1 MIAASSIPN
10 RSTSAFGRTWRR
22 YRRRAQALGPAYFS
36 VLVRWAS
43 WGAALAMVLLAGEPR
58 HGLAFAVTFIQT
70 ATFTVGYF
78 LLHRPLRSVLRQPG
92 VCRVDGRAVWAAA
105 DLLVSLVVMASTGG
119 VWSPFVIYAL
129 TAVMFPALV
138 FCGRG
143 AMLAATAFAAFQV
156 MAVLVNGGL
165 ASLLPQ
171 QVDGFVSLLVNVYL
185 IALFSAYLASLLR
198 RLEAERLRTARAWRE
213 TSGLYAVAQKVLQ
226 SPPDEQGLYE
236 QVASAV
242 RRSLGLNSFG
252 IYTTRNDKQA
262 LAAGYGLPSD
272 TAVLPEGS
280 AKVPLRVENQEV
292 GCLVAARRG
301 AAAEES
307 LALLRA
313 LAGEVALG
321 LRSAALA
328 REKAEL
334 AAESERTRLAREI
347 HDGVAQSL
355 YMLMLNLE
363 ACIELSDRGEKVG
376 DRLTQLTALARQALW
391 EVRHYIFD
399 LQPLLRGE
407 GALVEIL
414 RNPLREF
421 QTISGLPADLRSVGV
436 ERSLPISTRV
446 SVYRVLQ
453 ETLANAFK
461 HAKAS
466 RVDIKLLWEPPGLTV
481 EIRDDGCGFD
491 VTLVA
496 RGYGLNNI
504 HQRAAEVGGAATIES
519 LPGVGTCV
527 RLMVPYET
535 DVEASPRHSG

>member
-1 MIAASSIPN
+1 MIVASGVPN

-22 YRRRAQALGPAYFS
+22 YYRRAQALGPAYFS

-43 WGAALAMVLLAGEPR
+43 WAAALAMVLLAGEPR

-70 ATFTVGYF
+70 ITFTVGYF

-92 VCRVDGRAVWAAA
+92 VCRLDGRAVWAAA
-105 DLLVSLVVMASTGG
+105 DLLVSLVVMTTTGG
-119 VWSPFVIYAL
+119 LWSPFLIYAL

-138 FCGRG
+138 FCWRG
-143 AMLAATAFAAFQV
+143 AILAATAFAAFQV
-156 MAVLVNGGL
+156 GVVLLNGGP
-165 ASLLPQ
+165 AGLLPQ
-171 QVDGFVSLLVNVYL
+171 QVDSFVSTLVNVYL

-198 RLEAERLRTARAWRE
+198 RLEAERQRTARAWRE
-213 TSGLYAVAQKVLQ
+213 TSGLYAVAQNVLQ
-226 SPPDEQGLYE
+226 SPPDEQSLYE
-236 QVASAV
+236 RVAAAV
-242 RRSLGLNSFG
+242 RRSLGLSSFG
-252 IYTTRNDKQA
+252 IYTTRNDTQA
-262 LAAGYGLPSD
+262 LAAGYGLPPE
-272 TAVLPEGS
+272 TALLPDGS
-280 AKVPLRVENQEV
+280 AKVPLRVEDHEV
-292 GCLVAARRG
+292 GCLVAERRG
-301 AAAEES
+301 GAAEES

-313 LAGEVALG
+313 LAGEIALG

-355 YMLMLNLE
+355 YMLALNLE
-363 ACIELSDRGEKVG
+363 ACVELSDRGEQVS
-376 DRLTQLTALARQALW
+376 DRLRRLTALARQALW

-399 LQPLLRGE
+399 LQPLLQGE

-421 QTISGLPADLRSVGV
+421 QTITSLPAELRSVGV
-436 ERSLPISTRV
+436 EQSLPIGTRV

-461 HAKAS
+461 HAKAT
-466 RVDIKLLWEPPGLTV
+466 RVDIELRWEAPGLTV
-481 EIRDDGCGFD
+481 DIRDDGRGFD
-491 VTLVA
+491 VTTMA

-504 HQRAAEVGGAATIES
+504 QQRAAEVGGTATIES
-519 LPGVGTCV
+519 APGAGTCV
-527 RLMVPYET
+527 RLMVPYER
-535 DVEASPRHSG
+535 PG